1 MKKKLYLLLCSAIL
15 LLSCAKEQRVLN
27 VYNWADYVDPEMI
40 ARFEKENNC
49 RVVEDTFD
57 SNEAMYAKLKA
68 GATGYDVIMPSSYMV
83 NIMRDQDMLMP
94 LDQTKIPNLSN
105 IDPSY
110 IDIISD
116 PQMTYSVPWALSITG
131 LAYLSHRVQNVD
143 ESWEILDRP
152 ELKGRITLLDDM
164 RETIGAALKY
174 LGYSLNTTNET
185 ELAEA
190 KQVVIRWKKN
200 IATFENEQYK
210 NGIALE
216 EFLLVH
222 GYSGDILQVMEENE
236 HITFFAPKEGA
247 SVAMDEMV
255 IPKDAPHPALA
266 HAFINYMLQGD
277 VAAKNIEFT
286 AYLFPNTAAYPLL
299 DEELR
304 NDPILVPPP
313 EAIANMEAIIDLG
326 EENVIYTRVW
336 DEIKAAK

>member
-1 MKKKLYLLLCSAIL
+1 MTKQLAMLACSAIL
-15 LLSCAKEQRVLN
+15 LLSCSREQRLLN

-40 ARFEKENNC
+40 ARFEQENNC

-83 NIMRDQDMLMP
+83 DVMREQDMLLP
-94 LDQTKIPNLSN
+94 LDQSKIPNLKNVDS
-105 IDPSY
+105 SY

-116 PQMTYSVPWALSITG
+116 PRMTYSVPWALSITG
-131 LAYLSHRVQNVD
+131 LAYLRHRVPNVD
-143 ESWEILDRP
+143 DSWAMLDRAD
-152 ELKGRITLLDDM
+152 LQGRITLLDDM

-174 LGYSLNTTNET
+174 LGFSLNTTDEA
-185 ELAEA
+185 ELADA

-210 NGIALE
+210 NGIASE

-222 GYSGDILQVMEENE
+222 GYSRDILQVVEENE
-236 HITFFAPKEGA
+236 EIAFFAPREGA

-255 IPKDAPHPALA
+255 IPRDAPHADLA
-266 HAFINYMLQGD
+266 HAFINFMLQGD

-304 NDPILVPPP
+304 NDPILFPPA

-326 EENVIYTRVW
+326 EENVKYTKVW